1 METEQKSKKNS
12 YLLEM
17 DVLSKI
23 KQMLYPLLI
32 LGGILSTHSQTFTY
46 SGYIYGSNAAG
57 ISGVPV
63 SLYKR
68 TTPTMTGF
76 TSQTNYNGH
85 SYYRSTGTAT
95 WTASKAACEAMNGH
109 LVTFSNAAENTFVY
123 NTWPSGWIGYYQ
135 DRVTG
140 FAYSEPLG
148 GYRWTELPVSN
159 GLQADYDVASYTSG
173 TTLTD
178 IKGAVNTTLY
188 NSPTY
193 TSTSGKYLTFNGTN
207 QYGITNNLASK
218 VTGVTTSLMVWIY
231 PTGNGVIVTEL
242 GTGSPSSGWHDSQI
256 EITGGNTLRVAV
268 WGQSGNISTA
278 ITLNTWNLV
287 GFTYDGTTLTGY
299 KNGASFGTAT
309 VSRQAPVQ
317 NGNGLY
323 YGIGLTDSTNLGSG
337 AYGAFR
343 LGDFQV
349 FDRGITADEVNRM
362 YNLYAYRYG
371 IYPLS
376 NWNGGEP
383 NDSGGEDYA
392 QFVSGGKWND
402 LNNNSSLNYVLEF
415 DYIVDY
421 TPWTLVTTSTTD
433 ATGRY
438 SFSNATNPSI
448 EYYITFNVPAPTTP
462 SLLDGTTCNSIVTG
476 ITTIKAIDYFRF
488 DTNGDN
494 RLTVSDTYS
503 IMAKTSGLLSAF
515 TPTPLSRI
523 LTSTEWSAI
532 NPSTAN
538 LRATYPGV
546 QSITINTP
554 TSGGSSNYYITRLG
568 NTN

>member
-1 METEQKSKKNS
+1 MNI
-12 YLLEM
+12 LA
-17 DVLSKI
+17 KI
-23 KQMLYPLLI
+23 LKMLYTLLI
-32 LGGILSTHSQTFTY
+32 LGGILSTYGQTFTH
-46 SGYIYGSNAAG
+46 SGYIYGSNATG

-63 SLYKR
+63 YLHSR
-68 TTPTMTGF
+68 TTPAMTGF

-178 IKGAVNTTLY
+178 IKGAVNATLY

-207 QYGITNNLASK
+207 QYGITNNLATK

-349 FDRGITADEVNRM
+349 FDRGITTDEVNRM

-376 NWNGGEP
+376 NWNSGEP
-383 NDSGGEDYA
+383 NDSGGEDYT

-402 LNNNSSLNYVLEF
+402 LNNSSSLNYVLEF

-421 TPWTLVTTSTTD
+421 TPWTLVTTATTD

-448 EYYITFNVPAPTTP
+448 EYYITFTPPTLPTLQISDAQVSNTVALG
-462 SLLDGTTCNSIVTG
+462 SLALKSR
-476 ITTIKAIDYFRF
+476 DYFRF
-488 DTNGDN
+488 DINNDGRITI
-494 RLTVSDTYS
+494 SDTYS
-503 IMAKTSGLLSAF
+503 IFARRRGLINSFIAS
-515 TPTPLSRI
+515 PPDSRI
-523 LTSTEWSAI
+523 FTTTQWSTI
-532 NPSTAN
+532 NASTAN
-538 LRATYPGV
+538 LKVSFPGV
-546 QSITINTP
+546 QSITINNP
-554 TSGGSSNYYITRLG
+554 VSGGVSSYYITRLG
-568 NTN
+568 YSN